1 MDPIRMTWPMY
12 RHCECRFQGRLVKLT
27 RAERDVLSVLLLHR
41 GRPVETEQMV
51 EATYDAELE
60 PDSAHQC
67 VLVFVHRL
75 RRKLPGLIRQ
85 HSPAAGRGFQ
95 GWVIDRPLEQRAAA

>member
-41 GRPVETEQMV
+41 GRPVENL
-51 EATYDAELE
+51 AL
-60 PDSAHQC
+60 S
-67 VLVFVHRL
+67 
-75 RRKLPGLIRQ
+75 
-85 HSPAAGRGFQ
+85 S
-95 GWVIDRPLEQRAAA
+95 